1 MDHSWFPNNS
11 CQLDRA
17 WLLEE
22 NNQFLSMHKT
32 LKTMNDNLLR
42 IKKLIDIFSDYRNE
56 IEQRIL
62 SSTCKTS
69 ECQQI
74 SLGLNWVNL
83 MKRKVLDIFFFLKY
97 ATSMANATNAHSDKT
112 FNANEDSDVKD
123 NNLSEMQVESAW
135 KLLLSL
141 IFLCLE
147 ERNTNKEEFFKSI
160 LGALQNTVSAKEE
173 KFLNL
178 SIPSSN
184 SSKKCDIEAN
194 VKALADEIKNMID
207 EVSINFLENASELFI
222 VSDLMP
228 KEYCFLKNAFETDQS
243 TLAQTDSTGVFQNEK
258 QPKKSTLF
266 IQDFL
271 SNQVKSNIANF
282 RKLTVTLENE
292 IDYAYK
298 TVIKVSNENVD
309 LKELLKERDEQLNVS
324 SAQILILT
332 HERDSINKK
341 FAQVENQHNVTLEE
355 LNTLHSR
362 FKSVSC
368 DRQSLLEDNL
378 KLKGRKN
385 EENNFYNSLDEENIK
400 LQNMLKKIQTELHQA
415 YNNLYDQTEKTN
427 SISTELGNLESKHE
441 SLQREMTT
449 LRNEFQNQ
457 KQETKMRI
465 KENEEMKIVIQCKE
479 HEQVT
484 LRKTV
489 QSNEVLKKDFE
500 DQIFHHM
507 YENQKLKRD
516 LMAIKQQENYLK
528 EDLNKCLEKIECIT
542 NKKLHF
548 KRRVEHLEEKL
559 ESLQILHGKTI
570 AKNNE
575 SENIVKCMI
584 FNFKTLFYMYSKNQK
599 EILKLLKANRK
610 ESDPF
615 LEIDNNLFGL
625 LSENIDAEPEQL
637 TNFLTSTTHKFELY
651 FDATLQH
658 IVKSDNERKTYINF
672 VSHLAKIL
680 NCKEEIL
687 LNVNKGEVPKHQFS
701 YQDESVVGR
710 KKSDC
715 FDLHSESLN
724 IVKNLNKLLVKV
736 ENVKNSN
743 CSKKKLSKIFGVI
756 KMLSKKVYK
765 YKTLSVTLKK
775 KLNRF
780 HKDFLLLLKVSDLSL
795 IKPLITALIHQTS
808 DRKKDCFSTGL
819 LSYSSIFLKYVNELK
834 TVLCKL
840 IVACDIAIRKR
851 NNDID
856 TTSNTEKEVYPELL
870 FEEINIIEKSI
881 EKLYSLTNHH
891 KRISKFQLAN
901 SLSEQMLSNAD
912 KESEN
917 HLTTLVFKK
926 HTHIVNSNDVQS
938 NEHLLKVSESN
949 TDYDLKNIYSQL
961 PSCRVA
967 PKDMY
972 SELHPGF
979 TKLKCIIEEKSYLWH
994 IDSVLQTLEDLS
1006 LTLYGLEN
1014 ELFLTD
1020 DDKSFFKKYFKKV
1033 QACIS
1038 EARYELLFLRQHFDE
1053 MEKGGFATL
1062 QETYLK
1068 KTLNKLD
1075 NLIIQENNP
1084 DTNVVG
1090 FYIYDGKDQ
1099 QYKNDVLNNTANDS
1113 IRSNNYKD
1121 IDVSLKRSCNGYL
1134 LKCSDESTN
1143 HIDLDPITD
1152 CDSGISHSNNG
1163 SQTTTSRVARTIRT
1177 QEATEIIKSVN
1188 RPTRYFDETRIH
1200 SPLRSPRSDKN
1211 KNGNNFEPFVSNHT
1225 QNEEL
1230 VNSVSISPRVSRT
1243 QTLTAEHNNNIGEKN
1258 CYEMQRIRGR
1268 REIMLEIN
1276 KSDKKLNKE
1285 HKNEKMLNESK
1296 LLENTREQKYPFWNK
1311 KLQGGSFIVKGSP
1324 KQEIR
1329 ETSSTFPKRSVKK
1342 SNVTNLVNTGTFF
1355 DDFPEDEQVSPFLN
1369 NFYVAKK
1376 KKNKFLNFYRK

>member
-1 MDHSWFPNNS
+1 M
-11 CQLDRA
+11 
-17 WLLEE
+17 
-22 NNQFLSMHKT
+22 
-32 LKTMNDNLLR
+32 
-42 IKKLIDIFSDYRNE
+42 KK
-56 IEQRIL
+56 
-62 SSTCKTS
+62 
-69 ECQQI
+69 
-74 SLGLNWVNL
+74 
-83 MKRKVLDIFFFLKY
+83 KVLDIFFFLKY
-97 ATSMANATNAHSDKT
+97 ATSMANATNSHSDKT
-112 FNANEDSDVKD
+112 FNVYEDSDLKD
-123 NNLSEMQVESAW
+123 NNLVEVQVESAW

-147 ERNTNKEEFFKSI
+147 ERHLSKEEFLKSI
-160 LGALQNTVSAKEE
+160 LGTLKNTVSAKEE

-178 SIPSSN
+178 SIPSSD
-184 SSKKCDIEAN
+184 SLKKCDIEAN
-194 VKALADEIKNMID
+194 VKALADKIKNLID
-207 EVSINFLENASELFI
+207 EVSINFLENAGELSI

-243 TLAQTDSTGVFQNEK
+243 TLAQTNSTSVFQNEM
-258 QPKKSTLF
+258 QPKKNTLF

-271 SNQVKSNIANF
+271 SNQVKNNITIF
-282 RKLTVTLENE
+282 RKLTETLENE

-324 SAQILILT
+324 STQILILT

-341 FAQVENQHNVTLEE
+341 FAQVENQHKITLEE
-355 LNTLHSR
+355 LNMLHNR
-362 FKSVSC
+362 FKSVSS

-400 LQNMLKKIQTELHQA
+400 LQNMLKKIQIELHEA
-415 YNNLYDQTEKTN
+415 YNNLYDQTEKT
-427 SISTELGNLESKHE
+427 SSLSKELSNLENKHE
-441 SLQREMTT
+441 SLQLEMTT

-457 KQETKMRI
+457 RQETKMRI
-465 KENEEMKIVIQCKE
+465 KENEEMKIVLQCKE
-479 HEQVT
+479 HEQIT

-489 QSNEVLKKDFE
+489 QSNELLKMDFE
-500 DQIFHHM
+500 DQIFQHM
-507 YENQKLKRD
+507 YENQKLRRD
-516 LMAIKQQENYLK
+516 LMAIKQQENHLK

-542 NKKLHF
+542 HEKLHF
-548 KRRVEHLEEKL
+548 KGRVELLEEQL

-570 AKNNE
+570 TKNNE

-599 EILKLLKANRK
+599 KIFKLLKANGK
-610 ESDPF
+610 ESDPL

-625 LSENIDAEPEQL
+625 LSENIDVKPEQL

-651 FDATLQH
+651 FDTTLQH

-687 LNVNKGEVPKHQFS
+687 LNVNKGEVPKYQFS
-701 YQDESVVGR
+701 HQDESVVGR
-710 KKSDC
+710 KKSVC

-765 YKTLSVTLKK
+765 YKTSAITLKK

-795 IKPLITALIHQTS
+795 IKPLITALIHETS
-808 DRKKDCFSTGL
+808 DRKKDCFNTGI
-819 LSYSSIFLKYVNELK
+819 LSHSSVFFKYVNELK

-851 NNDID
+851 NNEIEIS
-856 TTSNTEKEVYPELL
+856 SNTDKEVYPELL
-870 FEEINIIEKSI
+870 FDEINVIEKSI

-891 KRISKFQLAN
+891 KRISEFQSTN
-901 SLSEQMLSNAD
+901 NLSEQMLSNVD
-912 KESEN
+912 KESES
-917 HLTTLVFKK
+917 HSTTLVFKK

-938 NEHLLKVSESN
+938 KEHLLKTSKSN
-949 TDYDLKNIYSQL
+949 TEYDLKNIYSQL
-961 PSCRVA
+961 PIYRVA
-967 PKDMY
+967 PKDMC

-979 TKLKCIIEEKSYLWH
+979 TKLKCIIEEKSYPWH
-994 IDSVLQTLEDLS
+994 INSILQTLEDLS

-1020 DDKSFFKKYFKKV
+1020 DDKSYFKKHFKKV
-1033 QACIS
+1033 QVCIS

-1068 KTLNKLD
+1068 RTLNQLD

-1099 QYKNDVLNNTANDS
+1099 PYKNDVLNTAYDP
-1113 IRSNNYKD
+1113 IISNNYKD
-1121 IDVSLKRSCNGYL
+1121 IDVSLKRSCNGHL

-1163 SQTTTSRVARTIRT
+1163 SQATTSRVARTIRT

-1211 KNGNNFEPFVSNHT
+1211 KNVNNFEPFVNNHK

-1230 VNSVSISPRVSRT
+1230 VNSASISPRVSRT
-1243 QTLTAEHNNNIGEKN
+1243 QTLPAEHNTNIGEKK

-1276 KSDKKLNKE
+1276 KNDKKLNKE
-1285 HKNEKMLNESK
+1285 QKNEKMLNESK
-1296 LLENTREQKYPFWNK
+1296 LLENNREQKYPFWNK
-1311 KLQGGSFIVKGSP
+1311 KLQGGSFIVKGSS
-1324 KQEIR
+1324 KQEVR
-1329 ETSSTFPKRSVKK
+1329 ETSYTFPKRSVKN
-1342 SNVTNLVNTGTFF
+1342 SNVTNFVNTDTFF
-1355 DDFPEDEQVSPFLN
+1355 DNFSEDEQVSPFLN